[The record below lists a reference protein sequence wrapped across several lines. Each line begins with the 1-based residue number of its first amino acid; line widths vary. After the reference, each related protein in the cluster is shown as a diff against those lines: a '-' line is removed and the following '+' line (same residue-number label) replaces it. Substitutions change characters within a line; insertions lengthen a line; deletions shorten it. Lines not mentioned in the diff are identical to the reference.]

1 MESVHDQIAT
11 VTAQFKVEADKHAAG
26 NKAAGVRARKLSLQL
41 SDMHK
46 AYRKASTKE

>member
-1 MESVHDQIAT
+1 MESVHDQIST
-11 VTAQFKVEADKHAAG
+11 LTEKFYFEADKHAAG

-46 AYRKASTKE
+46 AYRKAPTKE